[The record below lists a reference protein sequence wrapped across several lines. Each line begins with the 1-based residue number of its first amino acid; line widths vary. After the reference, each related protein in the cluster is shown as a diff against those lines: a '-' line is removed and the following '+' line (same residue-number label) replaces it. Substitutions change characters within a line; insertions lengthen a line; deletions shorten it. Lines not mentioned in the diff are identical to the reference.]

1 MTRLL
6 QWGRLRR
13 IFWQCEGQWR
23 SIIRGYQDRSQG
35 NNDGRCPFIVQCMFT
50 MQGLDVYY
58 DLTASFYSSRVWRS
72 FSTVM
77 TSKCPTFANS
87 SSTPKAKDL
96 MVLRGFILLVNLVR
110 LCLLLSY
117 ANATEDGQG
126 HKKRINLGVWTG
138 RCEVGWH
145 SWRSSEYNSER
156 VSDGILSIFLCM
168 IIHLLG
174 STPLAITRIGEW

>member
-50 MQGLDVYY
+50 MHGLDVYY

-126 HKKRINLGVWTG
+126 HKKEDKSGRMNWEVRSGMTFLAVEWVRLGKGVRRNTEYISLYDSPPSWVNT
-138 RCEVGWH
+138 VGNYQNW
-145 SWRSSEYNSER
+145 
-156 VSDGILSIFLCM
+156 I
-168 IIHLLG
+168 
-174 STPLAITRIGEW
+174 